1 MERERS
7 LKIVKNEKDNL
18 LQEAIREAILETRS
32 SDKITDVIENLCFL
46 IEEDEAYQGLDISGI
61 SDYELGEKIKK
72 EFKNLRAEIPRHV
85 NSIVG
90 NCYCHMES
98 DWTTTFIKVLDF
110 DDIDF
115 MYKCEAYEIGYEGEA
130 FSFTYYE
137 EITIGIKLLLS
148 CVPLSQCDY
157 CSFQKKTES
166 FIEKMNNE
174 KNEHKRCDI
183 LIEISKL
190 FFTSLTSSYIRRIV
204 TRSLVKGSNIEEE
217 LKDFKNEFSYFNDGL
232 HLDYDKIVK
241 NIIREETYLINNI
254 NPKYV

>member
-1 MERERS
+1 M
-7 LKIVKNEKDNL
+7 KIVKNEKDNL

-32 SDKITDVIENLCFL
+32 LDKITDVIENLCFL

>member
-1 MERERS
+1 M
-7 LKIVKNEKDNL
+7 KIVKNEKDNL
-18 LQEAIREAILETRS
+18 LQKAIREAILETRS

>member
-1 MERERS
+1 MEKERN
-7 LKIVKNEKDNL
+7 LKIVENGNDDL
-18 LQEAIREAILETRS
+18 LQEAIRDAILEDRS
-32 SDKITDVIENLCFL
+32 SDKIIDVIENLCFL
-46 IEEDEAYQGLDISGI
+46 IEEEEAYHGLDISDI
-61 SDYELGEKIKK
+61 SDYELGERIKK
-72 EFKNLRAEIPRHV
+72 EFKKLRAEIPRHV

-98 DWTTTFIKVLDF
+98 DGTTTFIKVLDF

-130 FSFTYYE
+130 VSFSYYDE
-137 EITIGIKLLLS
+137 MTIGIKLLLS

-166 FIEKMNNE
+166 FVEKMNNE

-190 FFTSLTSSYIRRIV
+190 FFTSLASSFIRRIV
-204 TRSLVKGSNIEEE
+204 TKSLVEGSNIEEE
-217 LKDFKNEFSYFNDGL
+217 LKDFKNEFLYFTDGL

-241 NIIREETYLINNI
+241 NIIREETYLMNNI